1 MPKGYYTLPGL
12 QRALRALPKDL
23 SDELRDAS
31 TDIATDIGTE
41 TRRRLELLGP
51 QGTLVARSVKVRRDR
66 VPVVQAGGTTRLRR
80 GPNQTIGHVFFGA
93 NFGSQRYSQFPR
105 VKRPDWGLYATVED
119 MGDEIMERYGEAL
132 GKALAKL

>member
-23 SDELRDAS
+23 SDELRKGS
-31 TDIATDIGTE
+31 TDIATDIVKE
-41 TRRRLELLGP
+41 ASERLRRTGP
-51 QGTLVARSVKVRRDR
+51 QGALVARSVKVRRDR
-66 VPVVQAGGTTRLRR
+66 VPVVVAGGTARLRR

-93 NFGSQRYSQFPR
+93 NFGSQRFPQFPR

-119 MGDEIMERYGEAL
+119 MGDEIMDRYGEAL